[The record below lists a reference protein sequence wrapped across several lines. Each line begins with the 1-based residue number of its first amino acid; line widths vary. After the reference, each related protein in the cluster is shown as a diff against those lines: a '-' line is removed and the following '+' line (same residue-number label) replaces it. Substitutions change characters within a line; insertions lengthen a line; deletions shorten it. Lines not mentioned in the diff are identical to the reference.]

1 MQTHLVPVGFDY
13 DRLIAPLVRDRL
25 SVDRVV
31 LLQGAVGSAANVEYS
46 RTLARK
52 LETDFRNLLGAET
65 ERFVIEDVYDY
76 DAAFEGAYDLINA
89 ELDAG
94 NEIWVN
100 VSAMPRTVSFAF
112 ATAAHSVMIEREAE
126 RDRIHTYY
134 TIPEKY
140 LETELAEELRRGTEL
155 LSELAELVE
164 TDGLDDLNE
173 LDELDELDGSNKSDG
188 SAEGAGE
195 EGLSDRLAERVR
207 NAQDL
212 LSEFDERGTTIGA
225 KSVDGSHIVE
235 FPVASFSPVKPF
247 EELILFKLGSDGS
260 FESVSELAQALA
272 RELDEEY
279 TDSFRSKVIYN
290 VDRLGPGGKG
300 YIEQEAHG
308 KSHRTELS
316 RIGELWVRAHASGE
330 REGDEDTDREAT
342 DDGSESDDGEDSER
356 DANDRRDDDSLTAVE
371 RDGSNER
378 APKW

>member
-52 LETDFRNLLGAET
+52 LQKDFENLLGAET
-65 ERFVIEDVYDY
+65 ERYVIEDVYDY
-76 DAAFEGAYDLINA
+76 DAAFEGAFDLINA

-100 VSAMPRTVSFAF
+100 ISAMPRTVSFAF
-112 ATAAHSVMIEREAE
+112 ATAAHSVMIEREDE
-126 RDRIHTYY
+126 RDLIHTYY

-140 LETELAEELRRGTEL
+140 LETELAEELRRSTDL
-155 LSELAELVE
+155 LADIEDRLDDPELA
-164 TDGLDDLNE
+164 N
-173 LDELDELDGSNKSDG
+173 
-188 SAEGAGE
+188 
-195 EGLSDRLAERVR
+195 RLAERVQGAR
-207 NAQDL
+207 EL
-212 LSEFDERGTTIGA
+212 VGEFDDRGTTIGA

-235 FPVASFSPVKPF
+235 LPVASFSPVKPF
-247 EELILFKLGSDGS
+247 EELILFKLGSDGA

-300 YIEQEAHG
+300 YIEREEHG

-316 RIGELWVRAHASGE
+316 RIGELWVRAHADSGNE
-330 REGDEDTDREAT
+330 NNGDDAEAEAT
-342 DDGSESDDGEDSER
+342 TERNDAAGGPERGTGRNASSPSPNGEESEER
-356 DANDRRDDDSLTAVE
+356 T
-371 RDGSNER
+371 
-378 APKW
+378 PKW